1 MVPSPPGFTATTLR
15 EIVACDEPTSNIAIL
30 ESAKVYMSVCV
41 IATVT
46 LSTASVGPLRS
57 SVKSAVWYAFTTTGP
72 VSAVMVT
79 VAGAGP
85 TVSSVNEAASL
96 PTSSW
101 TAAASSPAVGS
112 E

>member
-1 MVPSPPGFTATTLR
+1 M
-15 EIVACDEPTSNIAIL
+15 ACDEPTSNL
-30 ESAKVYMSVCV
+30 TVFGPPKVYWSVCV

-46 LSTASVGPLRS
+46 SSAASVGPLRARA
-57 SVKSAVWYAFTTTGP
+57 KSAEWYALTTTGP

-85 TVSSVNEAASL
+85 TVPSVNESASL

-101 TAAASSPAVGS
+101 TAAMSSPTVGS